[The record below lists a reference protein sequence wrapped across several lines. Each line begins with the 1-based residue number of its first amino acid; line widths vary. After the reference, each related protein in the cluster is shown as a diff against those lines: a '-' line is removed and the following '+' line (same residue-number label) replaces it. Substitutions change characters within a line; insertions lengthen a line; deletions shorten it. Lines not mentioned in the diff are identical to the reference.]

1 MSCLENLSPSPCF
14 LLIRAGVGFKPFWR
28 AAMNKNRLVTCGLIL
43 LSVFC
48 FSPAPIHAEE
58 TNALSAGQSIYVPA
72 YSHIYTGNREQ
83 PFLLT
88 VTLSIRNI
96 DPDHPIKIIAVD
108 YFETQGKLLK
118 KYIDTPV
125 TLKPLDSLR
134 YIIPQKDK
142 SGGSGANFI
151 VRWESDKPV
160 NPPIAESIMIGT
172 QSQQGISF
180 TSRGRVIV
188 SSKQ

>member
-1 MSCLENLSPSPCF
+1 MKKNYLLTCLLFLFSC
-14 LLIRAGVGFKPFWR
+14 
-28 AAMNKNRLVTCGLIL
+28 
-43 LSVFC
+43 FC
-48 FSPAPIHAEE
+48 FSSVPLHAEE
-58 TNALSAGQSIYVPA
+58 TTGLSAGQSIYVPA
-72 YSHIYTGNREQ
+72 YSHIYSGNREQ

-96 DPDHPIKIIAVD
+96 DPDHPIKITAID

-125 TLKPLDSLR
+125 TLKPLESLR
-134 YIIPQKDK
+134 YIIPENDK

-151 VRWESDKPV
+151 VTWKSDQPV

-180 TSRGRVIV
+180 SSRGRVII
-188 SSKQ
+188 SSKP

>member
-1 MSCLENLSPSPCF
+1 MKRSYPIIY
-14 LLIRAGVGFKPFWR
+14 LL
-28 AAMNKNRLVTCGLIL
+28 LL
-43 LSVFC
+43 LSIFC
-48 FSPAPIHAEE
+48 FSPVLLHAEE
-58 TNALSAGQSIYVPA
+58 VSGLSAGQSIYVPA

-96 DPDHPIKIIAVD
+96 DPEHPIKIIAAD
-108 YFETQGKLLK
+108 YFETQGTLLK
-118 KYIDTPV
+118 KFIDTPV
-125 TLKPLDSLR
+125 TLKPLGSLR

-151 VRWESDKPV
+151 VRWESGQSGQSV

-180 TSRGRVIV
+180 TSRGRVII
-188 SSKQ
+188 SSKP

>member
-1 MSCLENLSPSPCF
+1 
-14 LLIRAGVGFKPFWR
+14 
-28 AAMNKNRLVTCGLIL
+28 MNKNRLVTCGLIL
-43 LSVFC
+43 LSIFYFY
-48 FSPAPIHAEE
+48 FSPAPLDAEE
-58 TNALSAGQSIYVPA
+58 APGLSAGQSIYVPA

-96 DPDHPIKIIAVD
+96 DPDHPIKITMVD

-151 VRWESDKPV
+151 VAWESDKPV

-180 TSRGRVIV
+180 TSRGRVII
-188 SSKQ
+188 SSKK

>member
-1 MSCLENLSPSPCF
+1 
-14 LLIRAGVGFKPFWR
+14 
-28 AAMNKNRLVTCGLIL
+28 MNKNYLMTCGLIH
-43 LSVFC
+43 LSIFC
-48 FSPAPIHAEE
+48 FSPAPLHAEE
-58 TNALSAGQSIYVPA
+58 TTILSAGQSIYVPA

-88 VTLSIRNI
+88 VTISIRNI
-96 DPDHPIKIIAVD
+96 DPEHPIKIIAVD

-125 TLKPLDSLR
+125 TLKQMESLR
-134 YIIPQKDK
+134 YIIPRNDK

-180 TSRGRVIV
+180 ISRGRVII

>member
-1 MSCLENLSPSPCF
+1 
-14 LLIRAGVGFKPFWR
+14 
-28 AAMNKNRLVTCGLIL
+28 MNKNYLVTFWFTL
-43 LSVFC
+43 LSIFC
-48 FSPAPIHAEE
+48 FSPTPLHAEE
-58 TNALSAGQSIYVPA
+58 TTGLSAGQSIYVPA

-88 VTLSIRNI
+88 VTLSIRNV
-96 DPDHPIKIIAVD
+96 DPEHSIKITLAD
-108 YFETQGKLLK
+108 YFETQGKLIK

-125 TLKPLDSLR
+125 ILKPMGSLR

-151 VRWESDKPV
+151 VKWESDKPV

-180 TSRGRVIV
+180 TSRGRVII
-188 SSKQ
+188 SSK